1 MISNKESCWLPLA
14 NAHSALSIKSPLY
27 PWRWYCCSPVAK
39 PVTGKAEQLLWSS
52 LLPGEGAVLSPHVGR
67 MGWKAC
73 LLKGKVIQWACKLIV
88 VGLQLTWVLLCFTV
102 PVYTILAFLGMGQWK
117 FTQITPCSVGA
128 DGAVGA
134 PVHCE
139 EWDWGSVRVPSNSN
153 DFTVLKN
160 IHSDQYFPW
169 LTKCWHRSK

>member
-117 FTQITPCSVGA
+117 FTQITACWGCGCPCALWGVGL
-128 DGAVGA
+128 
-134 PVHCE
+134 
-139 EWDWGSVRVPSNSN
+139 RVCKGP
-153 DFTVLKN
+153 FQLKWF
-160 IHSDQYFPW
+160 HSIKEHTLWPIFS
-169 LTKCWHRSK
+169 LTY